1 MRRSILMALG
11 ATALATTSVAN
22 ATSFVGTTGGCF
34 GSGCTPVSGTTTLA
48 GTSLSYTSGGFNQS
62 DSNGFVGIGS
72 GNGSD
77 NLGTFTLLPITGT
90 QNFNNPFTLLV
101 SFTSPLSTAGT
112 YFGTVLGS
120 VTDSNS
126 GGIQVDFDNTPHS
139 FGSGAGAF
147 TLTVN
152 DTSVSNNGIA
162 TPVTGFIR
170 TAAVPEPATWGMML
184 LGFAGIGFAMRRR
197 RQPTL
202 AQVA

>member
-1 MRRSILMALG
+1 MALG
-11 ATALATTSVAN
+11 ATALATTSAAN
-22 ATSFVGTTGGCF
+22 ATAFVGTTGGCF
-34 GSGCTPVSGTTTLA
+34 GTACTPISGTSTLTGTT
-48 GTSLSYTSGGFNQS
+48 LSYTSGGFNQN

-72 GNGSD
+72 GTGND
-77 NLGTFTLLPITGT
+77 NLGTFTLTSTAGT

-101 SFTSPLSTAGT
+101 SFTSPASLTGT

-120 VTDSNS
+120 VTDSNA
-126 GGIQVDFDNTPHS
+126 GGIQVDFDNTPHV

-152 DTSVSNNGIA
+152 DTSVSNDGVA

-170 TAAVPEPATWGMML
+170 TAVPEPATWAMML
-184 LGFAGIGFAMRRR
+184 MGFAGIGFAMRRR

-202 AQVA
+202 AQLA